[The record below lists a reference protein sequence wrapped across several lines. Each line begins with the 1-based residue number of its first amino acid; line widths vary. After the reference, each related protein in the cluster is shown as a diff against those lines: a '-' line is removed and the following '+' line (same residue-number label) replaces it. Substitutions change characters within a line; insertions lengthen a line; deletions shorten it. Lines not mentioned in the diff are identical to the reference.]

1 MKLEEKAIISDRRRC
16 SQLRSILASVAG
28 HRGMPIH
35 PRLMPSTFQLC
46 KDIEAITIPDDS
58 EKVWFAANLTIL
70 DIGLFF
76 AG

>member
-1 MKLEEKAIISDRRRC
+1 MKLEEKAIISDRRHS
-16 SQLRSILASVAG
+16 SQLRRILAYLSG

-35 PRLMPSTFQLC
+35 PPRPPLAFQFC
-46 KDIEAITIPDDS
+46 MDIEAFNIPDDS

-70 DIGLFF
+70 DIRLFS